1 MRTMNRG
8 TLEPTPSARATGPVK
23 LLEFTAF
30 FYVGG
35 TERQLV
41 NLVRALDRSR
51 FNPHLG
57 CFGRRGQFLDEVE
70 ATGAPILE
78 YPTNSLYN
86 FGTWKQRLKFA
97 RDLRRKAIDV
107 VHSYGF
113 YANTFAV
120 PAAWAAR
127 TPVVIAAIRDT
138 GEMLTRAQRLVQKQI
153 CRLADC
159 VLVNADAIRRWL
171 IGQGYA
177 AEKIHVIR
185 NGIMPPQPAERDAAI
200 RVRRSLG
207 LAADVPLIGVLSR
220 LNKMK
225 GVEYFLEAAA
235 AMGQRA
241 RIGRARNARF
251 LIIGDGGHRKEL
263 EQYAARLGLG
273 ERVLF
278 TGFRTDVSDV
288 LSALDISVLPSLSEG
303 LSNSLLESMAAG
315 LPVIATNVGGNP
327 EALEDGVTGIIVP
340 PGDAGALAR
349 GMTLL
354 LEDPERAAEF
364 GEAARRRVAQRFS
377 IEQMVRETEALYL
390 RLLER
395 RPAAPADRLLKGA
408 A

>member
-1 MRTMNRG
+1 
-8 TLEPTPSARATGPVK
+8 
-23 LLEFTAF
+23 
-30 FYVGG
+30 
-35 TERQLV
+35 
-41 NLVRALDRSR
+41 
-51 FNPHLG
+51 
-57 CFGRRGQFLDEVE
+57 
-70 ATGAPILE
+70 
-78 YPTNSLYN
+78 
-86 FGTWKQRLKFA
+86 
-97 RDLRRKAIDV
+97 
-107 VHSYGF
+107 
-113 YANTFAV
+113 
-120 PAAWAAR
+120 
-127 TPVVIAAIRDT
+127 
-138 GEMLTRAQRLVQKQI
+138 VQKQV

-159 VLVNADAIRRWL
+159 VLVNADAIRHWL
-171 IGQGYA
+171 IEQGYA

-185 NGIMPPQPAERDAAI
+185 NGIVPPKPVGQEAAA
-200 RVRRSLG
+200 RVRRELG
-207 LAADVPLIGVLSR
+207 VTADVPLIGVLSR

-225 GVEYFLEAAA
+225 GIEHFLEAAA
-235 AMGQRA
+235 AMGR
-241 RIGRARNARF
+241 RDPRF

-263 EQYAARLGLG
+263 EKYAAGLGLG

-278 TGFRTDVSDV
+278 TGFRNDVSDV
-288 LSALDISVLPSLSEG
+288 LAALDISVLPSLSEG
-303 LSNSLLESMAAG
+303 LSNSLLESMGAG

-327 EALEDGVTGIIVP
+327 EAVEDGVTGIIVP

>member
-1 MRTMNRG
+1 MNRG
-8 TLEPTPSARATGPVK
+8 TLEPTPSARATGPVR
-23 LLEFTAF
+23 LLEFLTF
-30 FYVGG
+30 FYIGG
-35 TERQLV
+35 TERQVV
-41 NLVRALDRSR
+41 NLVGGLNRSR
-51 FNPHLG
+51 FDLHLG
-57 CFGRRGQFLDEVE
+57 CMERRGPFLDEVE
-70 ATGAPILE
+70 SHQVPIAE

-86 FGTWKQRLKFA
+86 LTSWKQRLKLA
-97 RDLRRKAIDV
+97 RYLRNTRIDI

-138 GEMLTRAQRLVQKQI
+138 GEMLTRAQRLAQKQI

-159 VLVNADAIRRWL
+159 LLVNADAVRRWL
-171 IGQGYA
+171 MEQGYA

-185 NGIMPPQPAERDAAI
+185 NGIVPPRPADRDAAT

-225 GVEYFLEAAA
+225 GIEYFLEAAA
-235 AMGQRA
+235 AMGRRA
-241 RIGRARNARF
+241 RPPRF

-273 ERVLF
+273 ERVFF

-327 EALEDGVTGIIVP
+327 EAVEDGVTGIIVP

-349 GMTLL
+349 GMALL
-354 LEDPERAAEF
+354 LDNAELAAGL

-395 RPAAPADRLLKGA
+395 RRAAPAGRLVKGEA
-408 A
+408 

>member
-1 MRTMNRG
+1 MNRG
-8 TLEPTPSARATGPVK
+8 TLEPTPSARATGPVR
-23 LLEFTAF
+23 LLEFLTF
-30 FYVGG
+30 FYIGG
-35 TERQLV
+35 TERQVV
-41 NLVRALDRSR
+41 NLVGGLNRSR
-51 FNPHLG
+51 FDLHLG
-57 CFGRRGQFLDEVE
+57 CMERRGPFLDEVE
-70 ATGAPILE
+70 SHQVPIAE

-86 FGTWKQRLKFA
+86 LTSWKQRLKLA
-97 RDLRRKAIDV
+97 RYLRNNRVDI

-138 GEMLTRAQRLVQKQI
+138 GEMLTQAQRLVQKQI

-171 IGQGYA
+171 IGEGYA

-185 NGIMPPQPAERDAAI
+185 NGIVPPKPVGREAAA
-200 RVRRSLG
+200 RVRRELG
-207 LAADVPLIGVLSR
+207 VTADVPLIGVLSR

-251 LIIGDGGHRKEL
+251 LIIGDGRHRKEL
-263 EQYAARLGLG
+263 EQYAAGLGLG

-327 EALEDGVTGIIVP
+327 EAVEDGVTGIIVP

-349 GMTLL
+349 GMALL
-354 LEDPERAAEF
+354 LDNAELAAAF

-395 RPAAPADRLLKGA
+395 RRAAPAGRLVKGEA
-408 A
+408 

>member
-1 MRTMNRG
+1 MQA
-8 TLEPTPSARATGPVK
+8 LQPKPTERASERVR
-23 LLEFTAF
+23 LLEFLTF
-30 FYVGG
+30 FYIGG
-35 TERQLV
+35 TERQVV
-41 NLVRALDRSR
+41 NLVGGLNRAR
-51 FNPHLG
+51 FDLHLG
-57 CFGRRGQFLDEVE
+57 CLARRGQFLDEVE
-70 ATGAPILE
+70 SHEVPIAE

-86 FGTWKQRLKFA
+86 LTSWKQRLKLA
-97 RDLRRKAIDV
+97 RHLRNNRIDI

-113 YANTFAV
+113 YGNLFAI
-120 PAAWAAR
+120 PAARLAR

-138 GEMLTRAQRLVQKQI
+138 GEMLTRAQRLAQKQI

-177 AEKIHVIR
+177 AEKIRVIR
-185 NGIMPPQPAERDAAI
+185 NGIVPPGPADRDAAT

-207 LAADVPLIGVLSR
+207 LAAEVPLIGVLSR
-220 LNKMK
+220 LNQMK
-225 GVEYFLEAAA
+225 GIEYFLEAAA
-235 AMGQRA
+235 AMGR
-241 RIGRARNARF
+241 RDRDPRF

-263 EQYAARLGLG
+263 EQYAAQLGLG

-327 EALEDGVTGIIVP
+327 EAVEDGVTGIIVP

-349 GMTLL
+349 GMVLL
-354 LEDPERAAEF
+354 LDNAELAAGF
-364 GEAARRRVAQRFS
+364 GEAGRRRIAHWFS
-377 IEQMVRETEALYL
+377 VQTMVRETEALYL

-395 RPAAPADRLLKGA
+395 RRAAPAGRPAKGEA
-408 A
+408 

>member
-1 MRTMNRG
+1 MQA
-8 TLEPTPSARATGPVK
+8 LQPKPTERASERVR
-23 LLEFTAF
+23 LLEFLTF
-30 FYVGG
+30 FYIGG
-35 TERQLV
+35 TERQVV
-41 NLVRALDRSR
+41 NLVGGLNRAR
-51 FNPHLG
+51 FDLHLG
-57 CFGRRGQFLDEVE
+57 CLARRGQFLDEVE
-70 ATGAPILE
+70 SHQVPIAE

-86 FGTWKQRLKFA
+86 LTSWKQRLKLA
-97 RDLRRKAIDV
+97 RYLRNNHIDI

-113 YANTFAV
+113 YGNLFAI
-120 PAAWAAR
+120 PAARLVR

-138 GEMLTRAQRLVQKQI
+138 GEMLTRAQRLAQKLV

-185 NGIMPPQPAERDAAI
+185 NGIAPPKPVGREAAA
-200 RVRRSLG
+200 RVRRELG
-207 LAADVPLIGVLSR
+207 VTADVPLIGVLSR

-235 AMGQRA
+235 GMGR
-241 RIGRARNARF
+241 RDPRF

-263 EQYAARLGLG
+263 EQYAAGLGLG

-288 LSALDISVLPSLSEG
+288 LAALDISVLPSLSEG
-303 LSNSLLESMAAG
+303 LSNSLLESMGAG

-395 RPAAPADRLLKGA
+395 RRAAPAGRLVNGEA
-408 A
+408 